1 MSAQQITTRP
11 SDAATE
17 SSSYGLADLRAD
29 MAADRGVAVAV
40 RAAVGLLVAVAG
52 AILVA
57 GVATQSAFAIIAG
70 SISTA
75 LLAGVLVWFARV
87 PAEPNGR

>member
-1 MSAQQITTRP
+1 MSAQQIITRP
-11 SDAATE
+11 SDAADE
-17 SSSYGLADLRAD
+17 ASSYGLADLRAA
-29 MAADRGVAVAV
+29 MAADHGVAIAV
-40 RAAVGLLVAVAG
+40 RAAIGLLMAVAV

-87 PAEPNGR
+87 PAEPHRR